1 MYNDLIK
8 QINDTMDNSHNSSK
22 RSAQLIRQT
31 LDIGKDSIEELKK
44 QGEQI
49 NKINNELDE
58 INNLTDDAQYH
69 LRSIKSIFG
78 SFFNNVIPK
87 WNNRQAI
94 NTKKIIPSKK
104 NNNFNNQFIKKKEY
118 DYNYEY
124 DENTFTIEQINT
136 MKQID
141 KKIEINLFEIED
153 GVNELKQIALEM
165 REELD
170 TQNIKLNKTN
180 NITDKTNFKIINLN
194 KQIKQLN
201 K

>member
-1 MYNDLIK
+1 
-8 QINDTMDNSHNSSK
+8 
-22 RSAQLIRQT
+22 
-31 LDIGKDSIEELKK
+31 
-44 QGEQI
+44 
-49 NKINNELDE
+49 
-58 INNLTDDAQYH
+58 
-69 LRSIKSIFG
+69 
-78 SFFNNVIPK
+78 
-87 WNNRQAI
+87 
-94 NTKKIIPSKK
+94 
-104 NNNFNNQFIKKKEY
+104 
-118 DYNYEY
+118 
-124 DENTFTIEQINT
+124 